1 MRQVREEARSKFG
14 DERKVSLILS
24 LGSGRPAVLS
34 LDLRASVQ
42 DSLHNLLLHV
52 VLDCEKAA
60 RELPDQLLQFEGYLR
75 LNVTQ
80 GMENLKISDWDKLGS
95 ISEHTDV
102 YLHKPDI
109 GTRIDNRSR
118 LLQERGG
125 STCLGQLCTFPHDE
139 WRAFSYLLPRSWHC
153 DCHRSQVGPHLFSF
167 QSRSLT
173 WFEVIIFSTIV
184 LTLCCLQRASSKW
197 GTLYEM

>member
-1 MRQVREEARSKFG
+1 VAIGPAWAPRRFVGTPLGVNNPIRQALEEARSKFG
-14 DERKVSLILS
+14 DERKVSSILS

-34 LDLRASVQ
+34 LDLRVSVQ
-42 DSLHNLLLHV
+42 DSLHNLLLQA

-60 RELPDQLLQFEGYLR
+60 RELPDQLLQYEGYFR
-75 LNVTQ
+75 LNVDQ

-109 GTRIDNRSR
+109 EIRIDNRSR

-125 STCLGQLCTFPHDE
+125 STCLGQLSTFPHNE
-139 WRAFSYLLPRSWHC
+139 WRAFSHLLPRQLALRLS
-153 DCHRSQVGPHLFSF
+153 SEPSGSSPLLFSK
-167 QSRSLT
+167 SVSNL
-173 WFEVIIFSTIV
+173 V
-184 LTLCCLQRASSKW
+184 
-197 GTLYEM
+197 